1 MRPLLLTLALL
12 LLTASLAPAQYV
24 HNPYEPR
31 LNDPKPPEL
40 QFIGYS
46 FTRTTLTNIMPLND
60 VIQGQVIG
68 RLFGTNSTQT
78 VDRAALYTEQRF
90 VPMFIYTPDI
100 LDGYATFRG
109 LFKID
114 YTYGDQAYGVGNNR
128 GGGLSGGQV
137 NLQTLM
143 ANVDLRPP
151 GRNYNVVLGLQ
162 RIFDN
167 ARDPNVNTLDLAQTT
182 GYKLSYWGTQ
192 GVGATVFWRP
202 IATTHVRFGAYQLWE
217 NIIARDD
224 DVSLFMA
231 DLLTRPVPKLE
242 WGVNL
247 WYLRDTASNRGGVSV
262 LGQGLTSALSEYNG
276 AVRIRIP
283 GNSQEYKAD
292 MFWLGSH
299 ASWNRDFVEGPW
311 MADGYVMAN
320 LGTIAH
326 NGGDLTGRVADV
338 AGVAVNAS
346 VQYKYGMT
354 ARDRIWMEVLHTTGD
369 GDGVD
374 DGNLNSVITGN
385 VWGSPVGIYSAHK
398 AFLLFPDPQVVSRY
412 YSAVHDISNMGLGV
426 TGLFLNAQR
435 DIIPNRFSAR
445 IGTAAALST
454 FSLPGGGNVIGGEVN
469 AEVKYNL
476 KVFLTLGL
484 SGGYAFT
491 GDFYDAPRATSPVAE
506 TINPIN
512 PWTVF
517 VSLSWLMF

>member
-1 MRPLLLTLALL
+1 MYRC
-12 LLTASLAPAQYV
+12 S
-24 HNPYEPR
+24 
-31 LNDPKPPEL
+31 
-40 QFIGYS
+40 
-46 FTRTTLTNIMPLND
+46 
-60 VIQGQVIG
+60 
-68 RLFGTNSTQT
+68 
-78 VDRAALYTEQRF
+78 
-90 VPMFIYTPDI
+90 
-100 LDGYATFRG
+100 
-109 LFKID
+109 
-114 YTYGDQAYGVGNNR
+114 
-128 GGGLSGGQV
+128 
-137 NLQTLM
+137 
-143 ANVDLRPP
+143 
-151 GRNYNVVLGLQ
+151 
-162 RIFDN
+162 
-167 ARDPNVNTLDLAQTT
+167 
-182 GYKLSYWGTQ
+182 W
-192 GVGATVFWRP
+192 P
-202 IATTHVRFGAYQLWE
+202 ICSHVRSRNWSG
-217 NIIARDD
+217 
-224 DVSLFMA
+224 
-231 DLLTRPVPKLE
+231 
-242 WGVNL
+242 GVNL

-476 KVFLTLGL
+476 KVFSDPRSPERRLCLHRRT
-484 SGGYAFT
+484 
-491 GDFYDAPRATSPVAE
+491 FYDGAQGHLARGGNHQSH
-506 TINPIN
+506 
-512 PWTVF
+512 
-517 VSLSWLMF
+517 